1 MNEEELI
8 ARASSGDS
16 LAMEE
21 LLTAYMGMV
30 KAVARQYYI
39 VGATC
44 EDVSQEG
51 MIGLYKAAVTYNR
64 EKGKFSAYAYACI
77 KAAVLDAVK
86 AASREKNKALNTS
99 VPLDTAVL
107 ILDEDMT
114 GSMAGGELMNK
125 IKAGLSQAEEEI
137 FVRWAEGMSYAEIAA
152 ELGKTVKNVD
162 NAVQRIKRKAKAI
175 IKRESRG

>member
-1 MNEEELI
+1 MKEEELI

-51 MIGLYKAAVTYNR
+51 MIGLYKAVVTYKR
-64 EKGKFSAYAYACI
+64 EKGRFSAYAYACI
-77 KAAVLDAVK
+77 KAAVIDAVK

-99 VPLDTAVL
+99 VPLENTVGLVSDVDITVNL
-107 ILDEDMT
+107 V
-114 GSMAGGELMNK
+114 GGELMAR
-125 IKAGLSQAEEEI
+125 IKSRLSPAEEEI
-137 FVRWAEGMSYAEIAA
+137 FSMWTEGMSYAEIAK

-162 NAVQRIKRKAKAI
+162 NAVQRIKKKAKAV
-175 IKRESRG
+175 IKEG

>member
-1 MNEEELI
+1 MKEEELI

-51 MIGLYKAAVTYNR
+51 MIGLYKAVVTYKR
-64 EKGKFSAYAYACI
+64 EKGRFSAYAYACI
-77 KAAVLDAVK
+77 KAAVIDAVK

-99 VPLDTAVL
+99 VPLENTVGLVSDVDITVNL
-107 ILDEDMT
+107 V
-114 GSMAGGELMNK
+114 GGELMAR
-125 IKAGLSQAEEEI
+125 IKSRLSPAEEEI
-137 FVRWAEGMSYAEIAA
+137 FSMWAVGMSYAEIPKD
-152 ELGKTVKNVD
+152 LGHTAKHVV
-162 NAVQRIKRKAKAI
+162 NAVQRIQQKAKAATQV
-175 IKRESRG
+175 G

>member
-1 MNEEELI
+1 MKEEELI

-51 MIGLYKAAVTYNR
+51 MIGLYKAVVTYKR
-64 EKGKFSAYAYACI
+64 EKGRFSAYAYACI
-77 KAAVLDAVK
+77 KAAVIDAVK

-99 VPLDTAVL
+99 VPLENTVGLVSDVDITVNL
-107 ILDEDMT
+107 V
-114 GSMAGGELMNK
+114 GGELMAR
-125 IKAGLSQAEEEI
+125 IKSRLWPAEEEI
-137 FVRWAEGMSYAEIAA
+137 FSMWAEGMSYAEIAK

-162 NAVQRIKRKAKAI
+162 NAVQRIKKKAKAV
-175 IKRESRG
+175 IKEG

>member
-1 MNEEELI
+1 MNEEQLI
-8 ARASSGDS
+8 ARASAGDS

-21 LLTAYMGMV
+21 VLTAYGGMV

-51 MIGLYKAAVTYNR
+51 MIGLYKAVVTYKK
-64 EKGKFSAYAYACI
+64 EKGKFPAYAYACI

-99 VPLDTAVL
+99 VPLENTLGLVS
-107 ILDEDMT
+107 DEDMT
-114 GSMAGGELMNK
+114 LDLIGGELMSK
-125 IKAGLSQAEEEI
+125 IRGCLSKAEEEI
-137 FVRWAEGMSYAEIAA
+137 FLMWAEGACYAEIAK
-152 ELGKTVKNVD
+152 ELGKTVKYVD

-175 IKRESRG
+175 IKEN

>member
-1 MNEEELI
+1 MKEEELI

-51 MIGLYKAAVTYNR
+51 MIGLYKAVVTYKR
-64 EKGKFSAYAYACI
+64 EKGRFSAYAYACI
-77 KAAVLDAVK
+77 KAAVIDAVK

-99 VPLDTAVL
+99 VPLENTVGLVSDVDITVNL
-107 ILDEDMT
+107 V
-114 GSMAGGELMNK
+114 GGELMAR
-125 IKAGLSQAEEEI
+125 IKSRLSSAEEEI
-137 FVRWAEGMSYAEIAA
+137 FSMWAEGMSYAEIAK

-162 NAVQRIKRKAKAI
+162 NAVQRIKKKAKAV
-175 IKRESRG
+175 IKEG

>member
-1 MNEEELI
+1 MKEEELI

-51 MIGLYKAAVTYNR
+51 MIGLYKAVVTYKR
-64 EKGKFSAYAYACI
+64 EKGRFSAYAYACI
-77 KAAVLDAVK
+77 KAAVIDAVK

-99 VPLDTAVL
+99 VPLENTVGLVSDVDITVNL
-107 ILDEDMT
+107 V
-114 GSMAGGELMNK
+114 GGELMAR
-125 IKAGLSQAEEEI
+125 IKGRLSPAEEEI
-137 FVRWAEGMSYAEIAA
+137 FSMWAEGMSYAEIAK

-162 NAVQRIKRKAKAI
+162 NAVQRIKKKAKAV
-175 IKRESRG
+175 IKEG

>member
-51 MIGLYKAAVTYNR
+51 MIGLYKAAVTYNS

-107 ILDEDMT
+107 ILDEI
-114 GSMAGGELMNK
+114 GRAH
-125 IKAGLSQAEEEI
+125 
-137 FVRWAEGMSYAEIAA
+137 V
-152 ELGKTVKNVD
+152 
-162 NAVQRIKRKAKAI
+162 
-175 IKRESRG
+175 

>member
-1 MNEEELI
+1 MKEEELI

-51 MIGLYKAAVTYNR
+51 MIGLYKAVVTYKR
-64 EKGKFSAYAYACI
+64 EKGRFSAYAYACI
-77 KAAVLDAVK
+77 KAAVIDAVK

-99 VPLDTAVL
+99 VPLENTVGLVSDVDITVNL
-107 ILDEDMT
+107 V
-114 GSMAGGELMNK
+114 GGELMAR
-125 IKAGLSQAEEEI
+125 IKSRLSPAEEEI
-137 FVRWAEGMSYAEIAA
+137 FSMWTEGMSYAEIAE

-162 NAVQRIKRKAKAI
+162 NAVQRIKKKAKAV
-175 IKRESRG
+175 IKEG

>member
-1 MNEEELI
+1 MKEEELI

-51 MIGLYKAAVTYNR
+51 MIGLYKAVVTYKR
-64 EKGKFSAYAYACI
+64 EKGRFCAYAYACI
-77 KAAVLDAVK
+77 KAAVIDAVK
-86 AASREKNKALNTS
+86 AAS
-99 VPLDTAVL
+99 
-107 ILDEDMT
+107 
-114 GSMAGGELMNK
+114 
-125 IKAGLSQAEEEI
+125 
-137 FVRWAEGMSYAEIAA
+137 
-152 ELGKTVKNVD
+152 
-162 NAVQRIKRKAKAI
+162 
-175 IKRESRG
+175 

>member
-1 MNEEELI
+1 MKEEELI

-39 VGATC
+39 VGATY

-51 MIGLYKAAVTYNR
+51 MIGLYKAVVTYKR
-64 EKGKFSAYAYACI
+64 EKGRFSAYAYACI
-77 KAAVLDAVK
+77 KAAVIDAVK

-99 VPLDTAVL
+99 VPLENTVGLVSDVDITVNL
-107 ILDEDMT
+107 V
-114 GSMAGGELMNK
+114 GGELMAR
-125 IKAGLSQAEEEI
+125 IKSRLSPAEEEI
-137 FVRWAEGMSYAEIAA
+137 FSMWAEGMSYAEIAK

-162 NAVQRIKRKAKAI
+162 NAVQRIKKKAKAV
-175 IKRESRG
+175 IKEG

>member
-51 MIGLYKAAVTYNR
+51 MIGLYKAAVTYNS

-86 AASREKNKALNTS
+86 AASREKNKAPNTS

-175 IKRESRG
+175 IKRESRD

>member
-1 MNEEELI
+1 MKEEELI

-51 MIGLYKAAVTYNR
+51 MIGLYKAVVTYKR
-64 EKGKFSAYAYACI
+64 EKGRFSAYAYACI
-77 KAAVLDAVK
+77 KAAVIDAVK

-99 VPLDTAVL
+99 VPLENTVGLVSDVDITVNL
-107 ILDEDMT
+107 V
-114 GSMAGGELMNK
+114 GGELMAR
-125 IKAGLSQAEEEI
+125 IKSRLSPAEEEI
-137 FVRWAEGMSYAEIAA
+137 FSMWSEGMSYAEIAK

-162 NAVQRIKRKAKAI
+162 NAVQRIKKKAKAV
-175 IKRESRG
+175 IKEG